1 MFFFIAQISARQQ
14 QVQRE
19 LEVTLGYRFG
29 RKTQIFVDLLVVWLL
44 LII

>member
-19 LEVTLGYRFG
+19 LEVTLGVPIRQKNADF
-29 RKTQIFVDLLVVWLL
+29 R
-44 LII
+44 